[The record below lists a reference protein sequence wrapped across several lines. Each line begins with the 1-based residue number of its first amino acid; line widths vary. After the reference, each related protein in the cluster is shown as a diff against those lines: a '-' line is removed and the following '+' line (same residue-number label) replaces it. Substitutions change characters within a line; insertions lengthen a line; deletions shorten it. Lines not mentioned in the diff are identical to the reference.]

1 MVLLCFIVL
10 RYVFY
15 LQTTVGQQ
23 YDSVGI
29 GIAFSVAACE
39 RVAGGR
45 GLPGFIPAPR
55 ARGSDLGSPE
65 ARDVGAVYYFFFI
78 KLI

>member
-1 MVLLCFIVL
+1 MS
-10 RYVFY
+10 FY

-23 YDSVGI
+23 YDSMGI
-29 GIAFSVAACE
+29 GVAFSVAACE

-55 ARGSDLGSPE
+55 ARGSDLGSPGHGTL
-65 ARDVGAVYYFFFI
+65 GAVYYFFYI